1 MVIVVTMLQMRVQI
15 FVHEQKYLI
24 SKTKKKWTRKNY
36 KHCKKERKSIMLK
49 SSAMR
54 IQLRGA
60 NPTITSSKSKKNTTL
75 KHTKLLTK
83 MLKEKFRIKY
93 TQPKYHYESVDEV
106 ISHFEHFFLMFMT
119 KKKK

>member
-1 MVIVVTMLQMRVQI
+1 
-15 FVHEQKYLI
+15 
-24 SKTKKKWTRKNY
+24 
-36 KHCKKERKSIMLK
+36 MLK

-60 NPTITSSKSKKNTTL
+60 NPIITSSKSKKNTTL

>member
-1 MVIVVTMLQMRVQI
+1 
-15 FVHEQKYLI
+15 
-24 SKTKKKWTRKNY
+24 
-36 KHCKKERKSIMLK
+36 MLK

-54 IQLRGA
+54 IRLTGA

-93 TQPKYHYESVDEV
+93 TQSKYHYESVDEV
-106 ISHFEHFFLMFMT
+106 ISHFAHFFLMFMT
-119 KKKK
+119 KKEK